1 MKMNYHYNEMTANA
15 PANTQ
20 LTNMASNDDR
30 TSIVLDVELLALEAA
45 ELAACV

>member
-1 MKMNYHYNEMTANA
+1 MRMNYHYNEMTANA

-20 LTNMASNDDR
+20 LNNVASNDDW

-45 ELAACV
+45 EPAA